1 MHPKCFMRLILFSKL
16 KVLHRISK
24 VLKQWDT
31 GKRTRII
38 EVGKTKLFQEA
49 QICNYKSSQL

>member
-1 MHPKCFMRLILFSKL
+1 MRLILFSKL